1 MLYRI
6 IYTVRVVMASLA
18 LSPYMGWFGIT
29 ALVCA
34 GVYYRSWS
42 SSTIRNIEFSGFQ
55 RMFFVV
61 YLTMMMA
68 DWMQGPYVYALYD
81 HYGFS
86 KGQSEWGCS
95 VVWES
100 GVAIPGIP
108 ACSRAAVH
116 RGVRLLY
123 DIWHDRWGLC

>member
-1 MLYRI
+1 
-6 IYTVRVVMASLA
+6 MASFA

-86 KGQSEWGCS
+86 KGQSEQACGD
-95 VVWES
+95 S
-100 GVAIPGIP
+100 GLASAGPPFVFP
-108 ACSRAAVH
+108 ACSWAALH

-123 DIWHDRWGLC
+123 DFWYDRWGLC